1 MSKGISEL
9 SRINRNIMEF
19 KVPFSYACPYIRQG
33 INRNIMEFK
42 GIYARDVRWLFCRI
56 NRNIME
62 FKGFIDRVNESE
74 AKELIE
80 T

>member
-9 SRINRNIMEF
+9 SR
-19 KVPFSYACPYIRQG
+19 

-62 FKGFIDRVNESE
+62 FKGFSDRVNESE

>member
-42 GIYARDVRWLFCRI
+42 GFS
-56 NRNIME
+56 
-62 FKGFIDRVNESE
+62 DRVNESE

>member
-42 GIYARDVRWLFCRI
+42 VLTTGSTTTCIR
-56 NRNIME
+56 
-62 FKGFIDRVNESE
+62 
-74 AKELIE
+74 ELIE